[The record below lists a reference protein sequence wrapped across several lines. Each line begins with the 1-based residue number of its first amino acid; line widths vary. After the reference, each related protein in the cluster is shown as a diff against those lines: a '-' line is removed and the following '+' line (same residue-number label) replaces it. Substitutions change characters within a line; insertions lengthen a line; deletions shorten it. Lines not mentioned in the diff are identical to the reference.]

1 MLAAEQNEAEQE
13 VPKSI
18 CQPWYVRLSGLALT
32 TSCFDPRRALDKGV
46 GSQVIYRDYSTLSHC
61 RQNHDRASS

>member
-32 TSCFDPRRALDKGV
+32 TSCALDKGV
-46 GSQVIYRDYSTLSHC
+46 GSAVLDVRFIKEPWRDLVK
-61 RQNHDRASS
+61 

>member
-32 TSCFDPRRALDKGV
+32 TSCFDPRRALDLELLARFARTV
-46 GSQVIYRDYSTLSHC
+46 T
-61 RQNHDRASS
+61 